1 MEVHKPLMDH
11 PKKRRRRRKVDKVP
25 VTATLVPDAKLKGEE
40 ALLSADLDD
49 QLFPWLPTEEHPPS
63 KSRQRY
69 IAISPWF
76 PESSEVY
83 QDLPWTIVPLK
94 VQSAQEDYDGTTLA
108 RIVTYPA
115 SSPALQHTFKNLR
128 LGTESGES
136 VALNK
141 GLRILILDVEPV
153 ELTNVYVTV
162 DGSALAKHEQIQRDF
177 GGGFGSFRKEKQS
190 ASAKGKGKAVGLG
203 QTNGLTEQPSNQH
216 RDQELM
222 DAVRSALG
230 SFLVIRQGD
239 HVPLPLPTHP
249 ITHAP
254 LPPATILLCEPVN
267 YGLLSAE
274 TKIVVNRQ
282 FGASKR
288 SLGEVNG
295 QPSSPSNSALTENG
309 DETSNEQFFS
319 AMEDGVD
326 EKDEED
332 EVTPDSSSPDENSDD
347 GSNGSADDI
356 ISLSTPGLLTQAPSL
371 LSSVGATPRAQGS
384 TVNGTST
391 PGSMFSGFTA
401 TTARQS
407 SGIGKI
413 FRASSLLA
421 QVPNDLLH
429 PKPNDAEDDESRVY
443 VDVKHLMRLKCF
455 SGDWVRLRAAS
466 RHNDDLFKS
475 WDKNILSSE
484 NGHDD
489 YRTVKIYG
497 LQDLTPNNSMRYP
510 KKDVSLLH
518 RRSSVN
524 TYSQSKRP
532 TPQAWLS
539 PILLS
544 NIDCPSEIMILP
556 LTSSGATKQP
566 FSPKQS
572 SNKADRPK
580 HPPVAAEVSL
590 AKVST
595 PISQEAALQDM
606 LFSTLKKYFEAKRRM
621 VKTGDLIAMTID
633 ANIGRILGPSSSAAD
648 NGKDMD
654 EILYLLTKSSRPSA
668 SSLEVVWFRV
678 GQISRSPSDT
688 GTGDNGEEI
697 WGGAACVDPTITRMT
712 IGANHQCRI
721 PSDSHLTWKSYL
733 GVIPRL
739 PDRTSTSPLSR
750 YMSASP
756 RSYTSSLLRRLRELI
771 AAATSPRAV
780 HLGIQPTLI
789 LLYSNQRNIG
799 KARIATQAA
808 SDLGIHTFSID
819 SYEIISEGNTAE
831 VQESSINTRLSRG
844 LSCGAQY
851 TGILIRHLEALTG
864 NRLTTALQEAAK
876 NVRVLIATTTQLDQ
890 VSESLRSL
898 FTHEIEMSAPDEG
911 ERESILR
918 NIITE
923 QGIRIAHDVDL
934 SAIAVKTAALVAGN
948 LVDIVERAVIAR
960 QVRLENFIQSI
971 SAPHSPRETLVR
983 DLVISGGEWA
993 RSITAPDFNLAVDA
1007 ARKNFADAI
1016 GAPKI
1021 PNVSWD
1027 DVGGLEH
1034 VKDAV
1039 METIQLPLERPELFA
1054 KGMKKR
1060 SGILFYGPPG
1070 TGKTLLAKAIAT
1082 EFSLN
1087 FFSVK
1092 GPELLNMYIGES
1104 EANVRRVFQRARDAR
1119 PCVVFFDE
1127 LDSVAPK
1134 RGNQGDSGGVMDR
1147 IVSQLLAELDG
1158 MSSDGGSKNDS
1169 GNGSGGGVF
1178 VIGATNRPDLLDQ
1191 ALLRPG
1197 RFDKM
1202 LYLGISDTH
1211 QKQLTILEALT
1222 RKFSLHPDLSL
1233 VRVAESLP
1241 FTYTGAD
1248 LYALCSDAMLKAIT
1262 RQAEAVDAKIKALPN
1277 GPVSHAFFFDNLAK
1291 EEDVRVVVTEEDF
1304 YAAKKELVGS
1314 VSAQELE
1321 HYQSVRRSFEAP
1333 SKPPPPHPSMPFV
1346 PTRPQPSRRTDTA
1359 IRSPR
1364 LDSEVRG
1371 KGPQT
1376 SSGQESESEGES
1388 VDSDDDDDEAYITSN
1403 DSLHASPERRG
1414 ARDGDELG
1422 GWNGEGKGKG
1432 KGMEI
1437 GKGKGNAKGKQKATM
1452 IPRPMAGYGYGFGD
1466 PGVEGEE
1473 EDLYG

>member
-1 MEVHKPLMDH
+1 MEVHKPVMDH
-11 PKKRRRRRKVDKVP
+11 PKKRRRRRRSDRP
-25 VTATLVPDAKLKGEE
+25 PLSVTLIPDTSLKGEE

-49 QLFPWLPTEEHPPS
+49 QLFSWSAVEEHPPS
-63 KSRQRY
+63 EPRQRY
-69 IAISPWF
+69 IAISPWV
-76 PESSEVY
+76 PQSSDVY
-83 QDLPWTIVPLK
+83 HHLPWTILPRKL
-94 VQSAQEDYDGTTLA
+94 QSAREEYDE
-108 RIVTYPA
+108 VTPDRTVRYPA
-115 SSPALQHTFKNLR
+115 SSPALPSILSNIR
-128 LGTESGES
+128 PGTINRES
-136 VALNK
+136 VTANK
-141 GLRILILDVEPV
+141 GLRILVLDVEPV

-162 DGSALAKHEQIQRDF
+162 DGNALARHEQIQKEF
-177 GGGFGSFRKEKQS
+177 GGGFASFPRANLSDKS
-190 ASAKGKGKAVGLG
+190 KGKGKAKAIEPG
-203 QTNGLTEQPSNQH
+203 QISCRTEHSTKQQQDKELT
-216 RDQELM
+216 

-230 SFLVIRQGD
+230 SLSLVRQGD
-239 HVPLPLPTHP
+239 CIPLPLPAHP

-254 LPPATILLCEPVN
+254 LPPARIILCEPVSH
-267 YGLLSAE
+267 GLLSAE
-274 TKIVVNRQ
+274 TKVIVNRQ
-282 FGASKR
+282 FGASK
-288 SLGEVNG
+288 
-295 QPSSPSNSALTENG
+295 PSFGKANRQLCSPSYQALTESG
-309 DETSNEQFFS
+309 DETLNEQFFS
-319 AMEDGVD
+319 ALEDGVD
-326 EKDEED
+326 EKDEAD
-332 EVTPDSSSPDENSDD
+332 EVTPDSSSPGENSDYE
-347 GSNGSADDI
+347 SSESTDDM
-356 ISLSTPGLLTQAPSL
+356 ISLSTPGLLNQAPSL
-371 LSSVGATPRAQGS
+371 LSSVGATPRVQGS
-384 TVNGTST
+384 AVNGTST
-391 PGSMFSGFTA
+391 PGSRFSSFTA
-401 TTARQS
+401 KIARQS
-407 SGIGKI
+407 SGVSKI
-413 FRASSLLA
+413 FRASGLLA

-429 PKPNDAEDDESRVY
+429 PKPDGDEDDESRVY
-443 VDVKHLMRLKCF
+443 VDVKDLMRLKCF
-455 SGDWVRLRAAS
+455 SGDWVKLRAAP
-466 RHNDDLFKS
+466 RRGNDQFKS
-475 WDKNILSSE
+475 WNMNVPRPEDDHHE
-484 NGHDD
+484 D

-497 LQDLTPNNSMRYP
+497 LEDLTPRHSIRCS
-510 KKDVSLLH
+510 KKATSLTH

-524 TYSQSKRP
+524 TYSQFKRP

-544 NIDCPSEIMILP
+544 NLDCPAEIMIAP
-556 LTSSGATKQP
+556 LTPSIAPKQP
-566 FSPKQS
+566 FSPKYG
-572 SNKADRPK
+572 SNKADHPQ
-580 HPPVAAEVSL
+580 HPPLAAEVSL

-595 PISQEAALQDM
+595 PISQESALQDM
-606 LFSTLKKYFEAKRRM
+606 LFSTLKKYFEAKRRI
-621 VKTGDLIAMTID
+621 VKKGDLVAMTID
-633 ANIGRILGPSSSAAD
+633 ANIGRILGPSSSAVD

-654 EILYLLTKSSRPSA
+654 EFLCLLTKISPPSA
-668 SSLEVVWFRV
+668 PSLEVVWFKV
-678 GQISRSPSDT
+678 GQISRSLTDT
-688 GTGDNGEEI
+688 GAGYNGEDI
-697 WGGAACVDPTITRMT
+697 WGGAACVDPTVTRMT
-712 IGANHQCRI
+712 IGASRQCRI
-721 PSDSHLTWKSYL
+721 PSDSQISWKSYL
-733 GVIPRL
+733 GVIPSL
-739 PDRTSTSPLSR
+739 PSRISTCSLSR
-750 YMSASP
+750 YMSTSP
-756 RSYTSSLLRRLRELI
+756 RPYTSSLLRRLRELI

-789 LLYSNQRNIG
+789 LLYSNQRHIG
-799 KARIATQAA
+799 KARMATQAA
-808 SDLGIHTFSID
+808 SSLGIHTFTIE
-819 SYEIISEGNTAE
+819 SYEVIGEGNAGE
-831 VQESSINTRLSRG
+831 VQESSINTRLTRG
-844 LSCGAQY
+844 LSCGAQH
-851 TGILIRHLEALTG
+851 TTILIRHLEALTG
-864 NRLTTALQEAAK
+864 NRLTTALQVAAK

-890 VSESLRSL
+890 VSENLRSL

-911 ERESILR
+911 EREGILQ

-923 QGIRIAHDVDL
+923 QSLRIAHDVDL

-960 QVRLENFIQSI
+960 QIRLEKFIQTI
-971 SAPHSPRETLVR
+971 STPNSPRHILVR

-993 RSITAPDFNLAVDA
+993 QSLTTPDFNLAVDA
-1007 ARKNFADAI
+1007 ARKNFADSI

-1054 KGMKKR
+1054 IGMKKR

-1158 MSSDGGSKNDS
+1158 MSSDSGGSDDS
-1169 GNGSGGGVF
+1169 GSGRAGGGGGGVF

-1233 VRVAESLP
+1233 ARVAESLP

-1291 EEDVRVVVTEEDF
+1291 EDDVRVVVTEEDF
-1304 YAAKKELVGS
+1304 YSAKKELVGS

-1321 HYQSVRRSFEAP
+1321 HYQRVRRSFEIP
-1333 SKPPPPHPSMPFV
+1333 SKPPPSTPL

-1359 IRSPR
+1359 IRTQPQTFA
-1364 LDSEVRG
+1364 SESKG
-1371 KGPQT
+1371 KGKGKAPVSQ
-1376 SSGQESESEGES
+1376 SASPSEEEEE
-1388 VDSDDDDDEAYITSN
+1388 DNDDDDEAYVTSN
-1403 DSLHASPERRG
+1403 DSLHASPERGVRHLTSNDSLH
-1414 ARDGDELG
+1414 ASPERDMQG
-1422 GWNGEGKGKG
+1422 
-1432 KGMEI
+1432 
-1437 GKGKGNAKGKQKATM
+1437 KGKQKATM
-1452 IPRPMAGYGYGFGD
+1452 IPRPRVGYGFQEG
-1466 PGVEGEE
+1466 GLGEE
-1473 EDLYG
+1473 EDMYR